1 MIIVFYYHSK
11 APIDFWRT
19 QDWTKWNSLLHKLIT
34 LVVLWNY
41 QKSITAELI
50 ICGYP
55 LMNEILVCCIIW
67 FQMRKFWL
75 QLSLLLFSCIL
86 LWDFAVSLIWLDLLV
101 FWYFLS
107 VLFSF
112 GNYILWFGWE
122 SELWTYHFMK
132 LHKSWNI
139 RLLCFGL
146 VFCWVSGYD
155 INSIRYK
162 SSLCLLWFIYFY
174 SSVGIFNKML
184 CSVCALTLF
193 NFFSFCNGTAGAR
206 FTWSWTCSCSQFS
219 DKEVQWWIFL
229 SFRRCS
235 VCCFFHCWILQCIGF
250 YLSLSNPI
258 LYRWLFFHSRWL
270 CVYNL
275 QGLLYFFYCSYSKS
289 IYHFVC
295 GQNVL
300 HSARFIFYCF

>member
-1 MIIVFYYHSK
+1 MVVII
-11 APIDFWRT
+11 
-19 QDWTKWNSLLHKLIT
+19 
-34 LVVLWNY
+34 
-41 QKSITAELI
+41 I
-50 ICGYP
+50 I
-55 LMNEILVCCIIW
+55 IIFLYIIMGFCSQSHMAW
-67 FQMRKFWL
+67 F
-75 QLSLLLFSCIL
+75 
-86 LWDFAVSLIWLDLLV
+86 DLLV